1 MKINIY
7 KQIYN
12 GNGEAIND
20 KLVAT
25 FYNQDIAYRLFKE
38 LRRADADKMD
48 IGYRLEESR
57 ND

>member
-12 GNGEAIND
+12 ENGEMVSD

-38 LRRADADKMD
+38 LIRADADKMD
-48 IGYRLEESR
+48 IGYRLEESK

>member
-12 GNGEAIND
+12 ENGEAISD

-48 IGYRLEESR
+48 IGYRLEER
-57 ND
+57 KND

>member
-12 GNGEAIND
+12 ENGEIVSD

-48 IGYRLEESR
+48 IGYRLEER
-57 ND
+57 KND